1 MSGAASLSAC
11 GVAIAVLAASTV
23 VWVGCGGG
31 GGSAEAPPTEIAA
44 PVTETPTAVS
54 PPTQSRVTSTP
65 EPAARTTNTPEPSAA
80 TTAQPEATSTPE
92 PTPGATPKPDDTSTT
107 PRSPKPASVAGTDG
121 GSGSPVE
128 DEYTTRK
135 PGATPP
141 PGSKTTSGS
150 GAQAASQGQEY
161 TWHDGDRMQRVR
173 LQNDLVVQPSA
184 DNAADDV
191 VARDDGETSI
201 VQTQPRHETSD
212 TEPVFRSQSGDL
224 MTLPGGVLL
233 ALDAT
238 WDQVRANRF
247 FSDNGIDK
255 SRVEGR
261 DFAVNAFFV
270 ETAPGFPSLNLAN
283 ELAEQEGVLISSP
296 NWQME
301 VSLR

>member
-11 GVAIAVLAASTV
+11 GVAIAVLAASAV

-65 EPAARTTNTPEPSAA
+65 EPAARTTNTPEP
-80 TTAQPEATSTPE
+80 
-92 PTPGATPKPDDTSTT
+92 TPGATPKPDDTSTT
-107 PRSPKPASVAGTDG
+107 PRSSKPASVAGTDG
-121 GSGSPVE
+121 GSGSPVD

-135 PGATPP
+135 SGATPP

-247 FSDNGIDK
+247 FSDNGIDT